1 MTTKYPAQYLDDD
14 WDLSAEDVYRNSM
27 ANSNNAAISPYDLP
41 ATEKTGDVATDAKK
55 AQLRFQLQHSVNS
68 GQISYEEGLEAM
80 TQEDHG
86 FVAKALEAVTPI
98 EATDSKMQT
107 FIDILSLDNYAMASY
122 SAARLDAINAERREL
137 GEDPG
142 FFNPVR
148 WNPLA
153 FSSADVAKH
162 MKDRTYFGDVYGVDY
177 DFSTAAGWGAIATDI
192 LMSPTTFLTF
202 GVGAG
207 AKVAGKGITKSLSR
221 LGLKEAAG
229 EAGEVTLS
237 RWGVRMQ
244 KEAAEELW
252 PTVSKELTD
261 KVNNEG
267 LKLAAI
273 AEREGFL
280 ERTVEYMLD
289 PANYN
294 RLAEKAWAK
303 DKRIVSRAQRLMG
316 DAVSEADE
324 LAVPTINRL
333 FQETTPLHLKELGVP
348 GAKLRRGLEGL
359 DQSKWYGQMT
369 YKTMKSFNPAWG
381 LDENSRTLLSTMR
394 DSIADQKRTWLRG
407 IADEFGDLTDD
418 EAFAV
423 TNLLESADDLVNF
436 SASNAAK
443 HMGVQYSGR
452 VLEKAAR
459 AKQIFDDIAVEEQK
473 VGILNNTLDNYVTH
487 MFNFDPRKVEQFM
500 QVAREKGWSAGG
512 NRFSRHRQVAS
523 ISDLKGLFPE
533 DQLVTNIGEI
543 LYRRKAMSIDLVNKQ
558 KFYTEM
564 AAKSGYPSMLI
575 AKAGESVPAAFAKRM
590 METRASAAELS
601 DLRQYYQ
608 HQGFDAAS
616 WGFKEGDTNTNL
628 NVLRWLG
635 TERTARA
642 ADAAWVTDRLSNFT
656 QTIKTKFKYSFD
668 NIKQEVDALEAING
682 LLRND
687 PLDKMPWRQT
697 KTAINKLDQELRKK
711 GIGPLLGIMPELEQ
725 VLGRGLKNAKK
736 PPKKYKEFIDGL
748 KKPVKDLKL
757 EAAIPEEMA
766 IRAKAFRRQ
775 MGILTDGLKASSQVK
790 SAIDESLTR
799 FGFKPKETEKLLK
812 TMFDKRNIDDLTKAE
827 ADGLETFLGLHSG
840 SKEARKTYTN
850 MIGEEMVE
858 VQFRSPSGKIPS
870 IISTNLD
877 EIGKVS
883 RKTAEQYSSQAVK
896 IAAQLKD
903 KGIVRTRL
911 TQSLQGIEEYTKR
924 LKAARS
930 SRIGKKKGTEA
941 YDTATR
947 EMRDLSQKISAIK
960 KAEGNVT
967 RIKSRLGALNAEIT
981 KLKKAEGK
989 ASLNV
994 KISDLQKKLRDA
1006 ADAHLRTPTS
1016 ATKKALSDAEKKI
1029 RTAASKAGIK
1039 DVDDL
1044 LDHGVK
1050 TVPTARTPFVPRSS
1064 RFAEGSLVQ
1073 GPRES
1078 VRFGQEG
1085 LEVARDPGLFGAQI
1099 GAVGERAFAIEAK
1112 SYYFPR
1118 SVADVIKEINTSVYA
1133 KETGWLLKR
1142 YDLIQNAWKAPLM
1155 APWPN
1160 FYKRNSITNA
1170 SLTYLKSGL
1179 AMLVPET
1186 QKDFLRAMVYVLNK
1200 EAVTVGNLP
1209 KTAAAFQAGFG
1220 GIAGG
1225 IVGGMQEA
1233 QEDDASLLGGL
1244 GSVLGGAIGGAAIGG
1259 AAGGVMGAGAK
1270 AALTSAGQAG
1280 AGALAPHALVG
1291 AAAGAGVAGEGERLK
1306 GAAIGA
1312 VAGGAFARKSLGK
1325 GWKNIE
1331 ELEKMTIKV
1340 GNKSF
1345 TIKEFTE
1352 EAAARGVFS
1361 THVSDEIF
1369 AQSGVKTAAMAERM
1383 GIQPKTMSA
1392 AMRPEQLLF
1401 ARDMFRAGELASE
1414 IPSRLM
1420 LFTIEAKRTGSLGEA
1435 ARAVKEYLYD
1445 YSNLSIFERRYI
1457 RRTIP
1462 FYTWVK
1468 HALSVSVDSFYKQ
1481 PGRVGHMYKFVNNQN
1496 KHADVDPADYPD
1508 WLSTR
1513 LKRVNVVLN
1522 EETGQKEVEV
1532 KQGYGLV
1539 QEDMMDLWKQAFG
1552 GDPSKLITRGP
1563 FLATPALE
1571 YMMDKDF
1578 FRGTHIKSRLY
1589 ERSGYESGKSFE
1601 NAPDWMKKAVGFSID
1616 PQTGYSKVD
1625 PRAAWM
1631 LSEIPASRFM
1641 NIARQVYDNQ
1651 DKDYNWVGLARQVLG
1666 EKVYK
1671 YGPEQKLYHDKAK
1684 LDRMAMYLKNIGKL
1698 DTYKRYATADKQ
1710 PAAGPNLP
1718 GFAKISGY

>member
-1 MTTKYPAQYLDDD
+1 MPKYPANYVDDG
-14 WDLSAEDVYRNSM
+14 WNLSAEEVYRNRM
-27 ANSNNAAISPYDLP
+27 ANSDNRAISENDLP
-41 ATEKTGDVATDAKK
+41 TLEKTGNEVNDVNK
-55 AQLRFQLQHSVNS
+55 ARLRFQLQNSVNS
-68 GQISYEEGLEAM
+68 GQISYEEGLAAM
-80 TQEDHG
+80 AQEDHG

-98 EATDSKMQT
+98 EATESKMQT
-107 FIDILSLDNYAMASY
+107 FIDILSLDNYAVASY
-122 SAARLDAINAERREL
+122 SAARLDAITAERQEL

-153 FSSADVAKH
+153 FSTADVSRH

-177 DFSTAAGWGAIATDI
+177 DFGTAGGWGAIATDI
-192 LMSPTTFLTF
+192 LMSPTTYLTF

-207 AKVAGKGITKSLSR
+207 AKLATAGITKSLAR
-221 LGLKEAAG
+221 VGLKEAAG

-252 PTVSKELTD
+252 PTVSKELTE

-280 ERTVEYMLD
+280 ERSVEYMLD

-294 RLAEKAWAK
+294 RLAQKAWGK

-316 DAVSEADE
+316 KAVSEVDE
-324 LAVPTINRL
+324 IARPNMNRV
-333 FQETTPLHLKELGVP
+333 FQETTPLAQREMGIA
-348 GAKLRRGLEGL
+348 GAKLRRTLEGL
-359 DQSKWYGQMT
+359 DQNKWYGQMT
-369 YKTMKSFNPAWG
+369 YKSMKAFNPAWG
-381 LDENSRTLLSTMR
+381 LDDNSRTLLSTMR
-394 DSIADQKRTWLRG
+394 DSMADQKRTWLRG
-407 IADEFGDLTDD
+407 IADEFGDLSDD

-423 TNLLESADDLVNF
+423 TSLLESADDLVNF
-436 SASNAAK
+436 SAANAAK
-443 HMGVQYSGR
+443 HMGVQYGGR

-473 VGILNNTLDNYVTH
+473 VGILNDTLDNYVTH
-487 MFNFDPRKVEQFM
+487 LFNFDPRKTEQFM
-500 QVAREKGWSAGG
+500 QVARENNWSAGG
-512 NRFSRHRQVAS
+512 NRFSMHRQIAS

-533 DQLVTNIGEI
+533 DQLVLNIGEI

-564 AAKSGYPSMLI
+564 AATSGYPSMLI
-575 AKAGESVPAAFAKRM
+575 AKAGESIPAAFAKRM
-590 METRASAAELS
+590 METRSSAAELS

-608 HQGFDAAS
+608 HQGFDGAS
-616 WGFKEGDTNTNL
+616 WGFKEGDTNLNL

-656 QTIKTKFKYSFD
+656 QTIKTKFQYSYD
-668 NIKQEVDALEAING
+668 GVKIEVDALEALNG
-682 LLRND
+682 LLKND
-687 PLDKMPWRQT
+687 PLDKMPWDQT
-697 KTAINKLDQELRKK
+697 KTAIKNLDKELRKK
-711 GIGPLLGIMPELEQ
+711 GVGPLLGIMPELEK
-725 VLGRGLKNAKK
+725 VLARGLPNAKK

-748 KKPVKDLKL
+748 KKPVNGLKL
-757 EAAIPEEMA
+757 EAAIPEEMI
-766 IRAKAFRRQ
+766 IRAKNFRRQ
-775 MGILTDGLKASSQVK
+775 MGILTDSLKASPQVK
-790 SAIDESLTR
+790 SAVDISLNK
-799 FGFKPKETEKLLK
+799 FGFQPREVSKLLK
-812 TMFDKRNIDDLTKAE
+812 SMFNKNSIDDLTKAE

-850 MIGEEMVE
+850 MVGERMVE
-858 VQFRSPSGKIPS
+858 VQFRSPSGSIPS
-870 IISTNLD
+870 IVSTNLD

-883 RKTAEQYSSQAVK
+883 KKVSEQYSSKAVEV
-896 IAAQLKD
+896 AAKLKD
-903 KGIVRTRL
+903 KGVIRTRL
-911 TQSLQGIEEYTKR
+911 KQSMQAISQYNKQ

-930 SRIGKKKGTEA
+930 SRTGKKKGTAA
-941 YDTATR
+941 YNTATSKMR
-947 EMRDLSQKISAIK
+947 ELTDKISAIK
-960 KAEGNVT
+960 KAEGNLE
-967 RIKSRLGALNAEIT
+967 RIRSRLKVLDTDIT
-981 KLKKAEGK
+981 NLRKAESSAK
-989 ASLNV
+989 LNV
-994 KISDLQKKLRDA
+994 NISNLQSKLRKA
-1006 ADAHLRTPTS
+1006 ADAHLKKPTS
-1016 ATKKALSDAEKKI
+1016 KTKKALSDAEKTI
-1029 RTAASKAGIK
+1029 RAAATKAGVK
-1039 DVDDL
+1039 NVDEL
-1044 LDHGVK
+1044 VDHGVK
-1050 TVPTARTPFVPRSS
+1050 SVPNPKTPFVPRAA
-1064 RFAEGSLVQ
+1064 RFAEGSLIQ

-1078 VRFGQEG
+1078 VKFGQQG

-1099 GAVGERAFAIEAK
+1099 GAVGERAFGVEAK
-1112 SYYFPR
+1112 AYYFPQ
-1118 SVADVIKEINTSVYA
+1118 SIADVIKEINTSVYS
-1133 KETGWLLKR
+1133 KETGWLLKK

-1160 FYKRNSITNA
+1160 FYKRNSVTNA

-1179 AMLVPET
+1179 AMLVPSH
-1186 QKDFLRAMVYVLNK
+1186 QKDFLRTMVYVLNK
-1200 EAVTVGNLP
+1200 EAVTVSNLP
-1209 KTAAAFQAGFG
+1209 KTAAGFQAGFG
-1220 GIAGG
+1220 AVAGMT
-1225 IVGGMQEA
+1225 IGGLQYA
-1233 QEDDASLLGGL
+1233 QEDESSIMGGL
-1244 GSVLGGAIGGAAIGG
+1244 GSVLGGAIGGAAIGAG
-1259 AAGGVMGAGAK
+1259 AGAVMGAGTK

-1291 AAAGAGVAGEGERLK
+1291 GAAGAGMGGEGNRLQ

-1312 VAGGAFARKSLGK
+1312 FAGAGFARKSLGK

-1331 ELEKMTIKV
+1331 ELEKLTIKV
-1340 GNKSF
+1340 GTKNF
-1345 TIKEFTE
+1345 TVKEFAE

-1361 THVSDEIF
+1361 THVSEEIF
-1369 AQSGVKTAAMAERM
+1369 KQSGVKTAAMAERM
-1383 GIQPKTMSA
+1383 GIQPKGISG
-1392 AMRPEQLLF
+1392 AMRAEQTLF

-1468 HALSVSVDSFYKQ
+1468 HALATSVDSFYKQ

-1496 KHADVDPADYPD
+1496 KHSDIDPADYPD

-1513 LKRVNVVLN
+1513 LKRVNVVFN
-1522 EETGQKEVEV
+1522 KETGQKEVEV
-1532 KQGYGLV
+1532 KQGYGLI

-1552 GDPSKLITRGP
+1552 GDPSKLLTRGP

-1571 YMMDKDF
+1571 LMMDKDF
-1578 FRGTHIKSRLY
+1578 FRGTHIKSKLY

-1601 NAPDWMKKAVGFSID
+1601 NAPDWMKKAVGFSVD
-1616 PQTGYSKVD
+1616 PKTGYSKVD

-1641 NIARQVYDNQ
+1641 NIARQVYENQ
-1651 DKDYNWVGLARQVLG
+1651 DKDYNWIGLARQVLG

-1684 LDRMAMYLKNIGKL
+1684 LDRMALYLKNIGQL
-1698 DTYKRYATADKQ
+1698 DTYKRYSTKGKLSSATSIPDYPKS
-1710 PAAGPNLP
+1710 
-1718 GFAKISGY
+1718 SGY